1 MKDEDGRGEDKGVRN
16 EMQGEFLVH
25 IVKEVPLYDSSNFQK
40 RQGSYFESSR
50 KS

>member
-1 MKDEDGRGEDKGVRN
+1 MKMVGEDKGVRS
-16 EMQGEFLVH
+16 EVQGEFLVH

-40 RQGSYFESSR
+40 RQDSYFESSR